1 MGAFSRQ
8 LLGDAVAQ
16 PFARSQYQGA
26 LARKSEVHFSY
37 PPTSITAGY
46 VNRMAARGKEAFVFE
61 SSAEGENNQ
70 LAAAISSGGGTMP

>member
-1 MGAFSRQ
+1 

-16 PFARSQYQGA
+16 PLARSQYQGA
-26 LARKSEVHFSY
+26 LARKSEVHCSY

-46 VNRMAARGKEAFVFE
+46 VNQMAARGKEAFVFE
-61 SSAEGENNQ
+61 PSVEGGTGQ